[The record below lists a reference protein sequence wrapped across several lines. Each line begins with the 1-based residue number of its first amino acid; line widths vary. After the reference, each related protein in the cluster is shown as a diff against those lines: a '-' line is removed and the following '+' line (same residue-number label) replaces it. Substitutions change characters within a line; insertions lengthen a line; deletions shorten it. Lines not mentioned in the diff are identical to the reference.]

1 MTKNLKTKIAA
12 FALLLG
18 STAALSAC
26 GGIPTCN
33 EELTKCNRGGAYTE
47 ERTSEAGRY
56 KGFVQPAPLA
66 EPAPAPVAEPAP
78 APEPTPVVV
87 DDAPIMQS
95 AEPKFTHISK

>member
-1 MTKNLKTKIAA
+1 MTKNLKTKIAG

-33 EELTKCNRGGAYTE
+33 EELNKCNRGGAYTE

-56 KGFVQPAPLA
+56 KGFVQPAVE
-66 EPAPAPVAEPAP
+66 EPAPVVQAAPEP
-78 APEPTPVVV
+78 APEPAPVVV
-87 DDAPIMQS
+87 NDAPIMQS
-95 AEPKFTHISK
+95 AEPKFTTISK